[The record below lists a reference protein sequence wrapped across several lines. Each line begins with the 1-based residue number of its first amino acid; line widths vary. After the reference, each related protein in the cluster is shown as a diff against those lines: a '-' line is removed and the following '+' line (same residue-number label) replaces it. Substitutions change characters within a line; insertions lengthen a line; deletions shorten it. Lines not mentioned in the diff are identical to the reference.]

1 MAIKDTYKSEDL
13 VKADK
18 DVRCQN
24 AVEMMLTVI
33 LADKAADTSGDE
45 NVKGFVAH
53 ERKFWTLP
61 AGDQSSRASFQ
72 LRD

>member
-1 MAIKDTYKSEDL
+1 MATEETCKSEDL

-33 LADKAADTSGDE
+33 LADEAAETSGDE